1 MDLLK
6 TILVYM
12 SMVVAASVQN
22 APDPGAMPAYD
33 EPTPYVQAAPIA
45 TPTATATPR
54 PTPVPTIDITPNPE
68 YGTLQVGDRGD
79 EVRRLQEELARYG
92 YYEGDISY
100 VTGYSVVSVTGVNQ
114 FLSFIAQTV
123 EQFQYQHGLSADGM
137 AGRVTLTVLYESN
150 QVRMSPTAV
159 TPAPSATSGLSV
171 ALTETPASA
180 TPAAATDTPQPPAAP
195 SVTPGEPA
203 STSAPST
210 TPAAPTATPT
220 PTAVPSA
227 TPAPSFEA
235 MTGYGIRL
243 DGAAEALAIA
253 AEDETEAPLLPY
265 RMGEEVYLPL
275 LEILHAAGINVIASE
290 SVEADEYAFA
300 MNDDIIRIAF
310 THDQSGAPVGLEV
323 YKNNEAQIVPVRD
336 IRSVGDVLYLP
347 AATIESLTGIAAQV
361 DEAAQTVTV
370 TLPAAPEE
378 AQ

>member
-12 SMVVAASVQN
+12 SMVVAASVQS

-33 EPTPYVQAAPIA
+33 EPTPTPYVQAAPTA
-45 TPTATATPR
+45 TPTTTATPR

-92 YYEGDISY
+92 YYEGDID
-100 VTGYSVVSVTGVNQ
+100 GVYGNQ
-114 FLSFIAQTV
+114 TRRAV

-137 AGRVTLTVLYESN
+137 AGRITLTVLYESN

-180 TPAAATDTPQPPAAP
+180 APAAATDTPQPPAAP
-195 SVTPGEPA
+195 SATPGEPA
-203 STSAPST
+203 STPAPSAT
-210 TPAAPTATPT
+210 SAAPTATPT

-243 DGAAEALAIA
+243 DGAAEALGA
-253 AEDETEAPLLPY
+253 Y
-265 RMGEEVYLPL
+265 L
-275 LEILHAAGINVIASE
+275 LEHPAL
-290 SVEADEYAFA
+290 
-300 MNDDIIRIAF
+300 
-310 THDQSGAPVGLEV
+310 LETT
-323 YKNNEAQIVPVRD
+323 D
-336 IRSVGDVLYLP
+336 
-347 AATIESLTGIAAQV
+347 
-361 DEAAQTVTV
+361 
-370 TLPAAPEE
+370 
-378 AQ
+378 

>member
-33 EPTPYVQAAPIA
+33 EPTPTPYVQAAPTPA
-45 TPTATATPR
+45 PTPTATPK

-68 YGTLQVGDRGD
+68 YSTLQVGDKGD

-92 YYEGDISY
+92 YYEGDID
-100 VTGYSVVSVTGVNQ
+100 GVYGNQ
-114 FLSFIAQTV
+114 TRRAV
-123 EQFQYQHGLSADGM
+123 EQFQYQHGLSSDGM

-150 QVRMSPTAV
+150 QVRMSPSAV

-180 TPAAATDTPQPPAAP
+180 TPAAATDTPQPSATPAVTATATPAAA
-195 SVTPGEPA
+195 TA
-203 STSAPST
+203 
-210 TPAAPTATPT
+210 TPAAPTATPSPTVAPTST
-220 PTAVPSA
+220 PE
-227 TPAPSFEA
+227 PSFEA

-243 DGAAEALAIA
+243 SNAAEALTVT
-253 AEDETEAPLLPY
+253 AEDEEEAPLLPC
-265 RMGEEVYLPL
+265 RKGEEVYLPL
-275 LEILHAAGINVIASE
+275 IEILHAAGINVIASE

-300 MNDDIIRIAF
+300 VNDDIIRIAF
-310 THDQSGAPVGLEV
+310 THDQSGAPVSLEA

-336 IRSVGDVLYLP
+336 IRSMGDVLYLP
-347 AATIESLTGIAAQV
+347 ASTIQSLTGIAAQV
-361 DEAAQTVTV
+361 DEASQTVTV

-378 AQ
+378 GE

>member
-33 EPTPYVQAAPIA
+33 EPTPTPYVQAAPTA

-92 YYEGDISY
+92 YYEGDID
-100 VTGYSVVSVTGVNQ
+100 GVYGNQ
-114 FLSFIAQTV
+114 TRRAV

-137 AGRVTLTVLYESN
+137 AGRITLTVLYESN

-180 TPAAATDTPQPPAAP
+180 APAAATDTPQPPAAP
-195 SVTPGEPA
+195 SATPGEPA
-203 STSAPST
+203 PTLTPSA
-210 TPAAPTATPT
+210 TPAPTA
-220 PTAVPSA
+220 APSA

-243 DGAAEALAIA
+243 DGAAEALTIA

-310 THDQSGAPVGLEV
+310 THDQSGAPVRLEV

>member
-22 APDPGAMPAYD
+22 APDPGAIPAYD
-33 EPTPYVQAAPIA
+33 EPTPTPYVQAAPTA
-45 TPTATATPR
+45 TPTATATLR

-68 YGTLQVGDRGD
+68 YSTLQVGDKGD

-92 YYEGDISY
+92 YYEGEID
-100 VTGYSVVSVTGVNQ
+100 GVYGNQ
-114 FLSFIAQTV
+114 TRRAV

-137 AGRVTLTVLYESN
+137 AGRVTLTVLYESG
-150 QVRMSPTAV
+150 QVRMSPTAA

-171 ALTETPASA
+171 ALTETPATA
-180 TPAAATDTPQPPAAP
+180 TPAAATDTPQPSP
-195 SVTPGEPA
+195 TP
-203 STSAPST
+203 SAPPTASP

-220 PTAVPSA
+220 VTATPSA
-227 TPAPSFEA
+227 TPAPAFEA
-235 MTGYGIRL
+235 MEGYGIRL
-243 DGAAEALAIA
+243 DGSQEALTIA

-275 LEILHAAGINVIASE
+275 IEILHAAGINVIASE

-300 MNDDIIRIAF
+300 VNDDIFRIAF
-310 THDQSGAPVGLEV
+310 THDQSGAPVSLEV
-323 YKNNEAQIVPVRD
+323 YRNNEPQIVPVRD
-336 IRSVGDVLYLP
+336 IRGVGDVIYLP
-347 AATIESLTGIAAQV
+347 ASTIESLTGIAAQV

-370 TLPAAPEE
+370 TWPAAPEE
-378 AQ
+378 TE